1 MQPIFVGNSSSIFI
15 ISVVQGVISSL
26 TSELHREAQS
36 LHLYFTG
43 EFQHCNLLKLVAWPK
58 WPDSP
63 FSLLVKLEYFL
74 ERKFLARE
82 ETSSTEQSSLKPAIM
97 FLIKGFLIKMP

>member
-1 MQPIFVGNSSSIFI
+1 MRPIFVGNSFSTFI
-15 ISVVQGVISSL
+15 NSVVQEVISSL
-26 TSELHREAQS
+26 SSGPHREAQS
-36 LHLYFTG
+36 LHLYLTD
-43 EFQHCNLLKLVAWPK
+43 EFQHCNLLELALWPK

-63 FSLLVKLEYFL
+63 FTGLLVKLEYFL

-82 ETSSTEQSSLKPAIM
+82 ISSTEQSSPRPAIV